1 MESDVPPNPYRI
13 RRDAPVGGRPSPRP
27 RSGGCAWIVVSFVL
41 AGLLG
46 ITWLGILGTAGAGL
60 AMTGNS
66 LPNYW
71 EEAVI
76 EDNESDDRI
85 VVIEVA
91 GLISNIAIDTD
102 GMTMV
107 KSIRDQLAI
116 AADDE
121 SVKGVILK
129 IDSPGGEV
137 LASDDIYREIQ
148 AFQSVSQKP
157 VVASMSGLAASG
169 GYYVAAPCRWIVAN
183 ELTITGSIGVIL
195 HSYNYRGLM
204 DKVGV
209 RPQVFKSGRFKDMLS
224 GDKALDEILPETQT
238 MIQAMIDETFDRFK
252 TVVREGRTEAE
263 SQNNGT
269 GRALVENWEDFA
281 DGRIFSGKQAFELG
295 FVDELGNF
303 DQAVSRIE
311 TLVGSSE
318 VDLIKY
324 QLPFSFGNIF
334 QIFGKAEASQI
345 KVDLGIPFPQLQAG
359 RLYFLSSTFF
369 Q

>member
-27 RSGGCAWIVVSFVL
+27 RSGGCAWMALSLIL

-46 ITWLGILGTAGAGL
+46 ITWLGILGSAGAGL
-60 AMTGNS
+60 ALKGS
-66 LPNYW
+66 KLPGYW
-71 EEAVI
+71 EESVI
-76 EDNESDDRI
+76 EDNDAEDR
-85 VVIEVA
+85 VAVIEVA
-91 GLISNIAIDTD
+91 GLISNLALDAD

-107 KSIRDQLAI
+107 ESIRDQLAM
-116 AADDE
+116 AAEDE

-148 AFQSVSQKP
+148 AFQSITQKP
-157 VVASMSGLAASG
+157 VVAAMSGLAASG

-238 MIQAMIDETFDRFK
+238 MVQAMIDETFDRFK
-252 TVVREGRTEAE
+252 TVVREGRSQAE
-263 SQNNGT
+263 SQNNVEGK
-269 GRALVENWEDFA
+269 ALVENWEEYA
-281 DGRIFSGKQAFELG
+281 DGRIFSGKQAFDLG

-303 DQAVSRIE
+303 DQAVLRME
-311 TLVGSSE
+311 KLVGVSE
-318 VDLIKY
+318 VNLIKY
-324 QLPFSFGNIF
+324 QLPFSFGNMFRIL
-334 QIFGKAEASQI
+334 GKTDHSQI
-345 KVDLGIPFPQLQAG
+345 KLDLGINLPQLQAG
-359 RLYFLSSTFF
+359 RLYFLSSTFL